1 MSEYR
6 FLCPKC
12 GHGFADGTSFNKCP
26 RCQVLLLEAA
36 PTWSANLQNL
46 PEAVDLD
53 ELLRNALA
61 EQRSGEEIDRA
72 IARHV
77 AATYPDA
84 QQGLIEIVGRQL
96 TEWQKIKT
104 ISRQAA
110 VEEMAKSQS
119 ELTLGP
125 DGRSEVR
132 TELRSEM
139 RIDGLEQL
147 SPEMRQMALRQ
158 LEQMM
163 RAGGGSGRM
172 QIQGSIGGK
181 RIGCGS
187 AVLIAILASI
197 AIWAI

>member
-1 MSEYR
+1 
-6 FLCPKC
+6 
-12 GHGFADGTSFNKCP
+12 
-26 RCQVLLLEAA
+26 
-36 PTWSANLQNL
+36 LQNL

-61 EQRSGEEIDRA
+61 EQRSGEDIDRA
-72 IARHV
+72 IARHI
-77 AATYPDA
+77 AAKYPDA

-96 TEWQKIKT
+96 TEWQKIKK

-147 SPEMRQMALRQ
+147 SPEMRQMALQ
-158 LEQMM
+158 QIEQMM
-163 RAGGGSGRM
+163 RSGGGSGRM
-172 QIQGSIGGK
+172 QVQGSIGGK

-197 AIWAI
+197 AIWAAG